1 MVQLIYSWPN
11 MYTMQVL
18 SRRDVIEQLQAATQ
32 GQLDALRLAQW
43 AFDQFYAEEEG
54 TVEFE
59 PGYRRAIGAVL
70 DDLMFGDQ
78 PGFYL
83 STAELNHM
91 IQHLL
96 YVEPVANDGDD
107 DEEDDADGDLD

>member
-1 MVQLIYSWPN
+1 MERLTRQQL
-11 MYTMQVL
+11 
-18 SRRDVIEQLQAATQ
+18 IEQLRAAAT
-32 GQLDALRLAQW
+32 GEIEIHTLSSW

-83 STAELNHM
+83 TTTELDQM
-91 IQHLL
+91 IQHLSL
-96 YVEPVANDGDD
+96 AEPVADDVDD
-107 DEEDDADGDLD
+107 DEEDDADEDLE

>member
-1 MVQLIYSWPN
+1 METLTRQ
-11 MYTMQVL
+11 Q
-18 SRRDVIEQLQAATQ
+18 VIEQLRSVIDGTIEAH
-32 GQLDALRLAQW
+32 ALSNW

-59 PGYRRAIGAVL
+59 PGYRRAISAVL

-83 STAELNHM
+83 TRPELNQM
-91 IQHLL
+91 IQHL
-96 YVEPVANDGDD
+96 VNAEPIANDVDD
-107 DEEDDADGDLD
+107 DEEDADVDLE

>member
-1 MVQLIYSWPN
+1 METLTRQ
-11 MYTMQVL
+11 QV
-18 SRRDVIEQLQAATQ
+18 VEQLRAAANGTIE
-32 GQLDALRLAQW
+32 AQTLSGW

-59 PGYRRAIGAVL
+59 PGYGRAIGTVL

-83 STAELNHM
+83 TSAELNQM
-91 IQHLL
+91 VERLL
-96 YVEPVANDGDD
+96 QAEPAADDGDD
-107 DEEDDADGDLD
+107 DEEDDADEDLE

>member
-1 MVQLIYSWPN
+1 MEILTRQQLIA
-11 MYTMQVL
+11 
-18 SRRDVIEQLQAATQ
+18 QLQAV
-32 GQLDALRLAQW
+32 LDGTTEARALSAW
-43 AFDQFYAEEEG
+43 AFDQFYGEEEG

-78 PGFYL
+78 PGFVL
-83 STAELNHM
+83 STAELQQM

-96 YVEPVANDGDD
+96 SAEPAADDLD
-107 DEEDDADGDLD
+107 DEEDDTDGDPE